1 MLYAY
6 PLDELTSPK
15 NSKAPDRLAHE
26 ISEPVHFF
34 QTGVCH
40 GVELVVYARQK
51 TVYTIFTAL
60 KPIRSIGS
68 ESRSRGISLGHRG
81 FFRSHSSKSP
91 WFEDYKVTSTL
102 SSYRKK
108 MMVLINGVFLGILG
122 RSSSCEYPFLEIQ
135 ICCGVRQGL

>member
-40 GVELVVYARQK
+40 GVELLVYARQK
-51 TVYTIFTAL
+51 TVYTLFTAL

-91 WFEDYKVTSTL
+91 WFQDYKVNMTFEIG
-102 SSYRKK
+102 
-108 MMVLINGVFLGILG
+108 MMMMMMILIDA
-122 RSSSCEYPFLEIQ
+122 SC
-135 ICCGVRQGL
+135 RNSR